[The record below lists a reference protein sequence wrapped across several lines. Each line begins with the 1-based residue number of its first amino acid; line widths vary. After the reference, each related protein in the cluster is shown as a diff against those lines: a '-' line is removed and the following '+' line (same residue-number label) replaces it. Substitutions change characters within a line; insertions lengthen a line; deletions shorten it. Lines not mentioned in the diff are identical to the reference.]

1 MNEFLHLF
9 SSSAA
14 WISLLTLTLME
25 IVLGIDNVIFISLVS
40 NKLPAE
46 QQDKARSIGISL
58 ALIIRVF
65 LLMLISWIIGL
76 TQPVF
81 TLMAN
86 EISWRDIILM
96 AGGLFLIGKS
106 TMEIHER
113 IEHGDE
119 EAKTNGKQSSF
130 ASVIGQ
136 IIVLDIIFSF
146 DSIITAVGLANHV
159 GIMIIAVIISMII
172 MYQFAKP
179 ISNFIQK
186 HPTMKMLAL
195 SFLIMIGLTLFIEA
209 LDVHV
214 PKGYVY
220 FAMAFSLLVET
231 LNIRLRSKDQKRHN

>member
-1 MNEFLHLF
+1 MTEFLDLF

-25 IVLGIDNVIFISLVS
+25 IVLGIDNVIFISIVS

-46 QQDKARSIGISL
+46 QQDKARSIGITL
-58 ALIIRVF
+58 ALLIRIL
-65 LLMLISWIIGL
+65 LLMVINWIIGL

-81 TLMAN
+81 TVLEN

-119 EAKTNGKQSSF
+119 GPKTTQKQSSF

-136 IIVLDIIFSF
+136 IILLDIIFSF

-231 LNIRLRSKDQKRHN
+231 LNIRLRTKDQKRTN